1 MEVSHPRKLKAMRD
15 QENKFG
21 KSDLNPSRKVFANTR
36 GPVLGDLQINK
47 DFQTK
52 ATIGK
57 IATTTLDCEKKA
69 VNKRSYKNIKSKI
82 DTGLKKTVN
91 VPSKDS
97 SKELTRN
104 HSKLSDS
111 DIRSEKS
118 VSVQEIKRLTI
129 IEKEVPPIPPLPQ
142 GVVDIDE
149 GEDQKLDLIS
159 NYSKDIYK
167 YLKEVELLNKIR
179 PNFLS
184 AQEIVSPKMRATLV
198 DWLVEVHI
206 QFKLLL
212 ETFHL
217 TVSII
222 DRYLQCVT
230 GTQRNVLQLVGV
242 TAMFIASKYEEI
254 YPPSIEDFK
263 HITDNA
269 YTAHEIRCCERKIL
283 LKLNYS
289 LGSALPISF
298 LRRYMK
304 AAKGASVMNHHL
316 AKFFIDLCLVEYT
329 TAHYLPSELAAAAL
343 CLSMFLLSSLGL
355 VNCWTKDLEYYS
367 EFNFDHIY
375 PIMVKMAE
383 LVDQANKG
391 SLQSVWKK
399 YADRSLD
406 RVSMLPQLKRIP
418 LTSRIKA
425 SMEQ

>member
-1 MEVSHPRKLKAMRD
+1 MEILHPRKLKATRD
-15 QENKFG
+15 QENIKFG
-21 KSDLNPSRKVFANTR
+21 KPDKNPTRKVSSNSAR
-36 GPVLGDLQINK
+36 GPVLGDIQINK

-57 IATTTLDCEKKA
+57 LASVTLDCQKKA
-69 VNKRSYKNIKSKI
+69 VNGRSYKNIKSKI
-82 DTGLKKTVN
+82 DTGLKKTVII
-91 VPSKDS
+91 PSKDS
-97 SKELTRN
+97 SKELIN
-104 HSKLSDS
+104 NDSKLSESDS
-111 DIRSEKS
+111 HSEKS
-118 VSVQEIKRLTI
+118 VSVQESKPVTI
-129 IEKEVPPIPPLPQ
+129 IEIVAPVPQ
-142 GVVDIDE
+142 GIVDIDE
-149 GEDQKLDLIS
+149 GEDQKHDLIS

-167 YLKEVELLNKIR
+167 YLKEVELMNKIR
-179 PNFLS
+179 PNFLRE
-184 AQEIVSPKMRATLV
+184 QEIVTPKMRATLV

-222 DRYLQCVT
+222 DRYLQCIT

-269 YTAHEIRCCERKIL
+269 YTAQEIRRCERKIL

-298 LRRYMK
+298 LRRYIK
-304 AAKGASVMNHHL
+304 AAKGASVTNHHL

-343 CLSMFLLSSLGL
+343 CLSMFLLSSQTL

-367 EFNFDHIY
+367 EFSFNHIY
-375 PIMVKMAE
+375 PIIVKMAE
-383 LVDQANKG
+383 LVDQAHKG
-391 SLQSVWKK
+391 NLQSVMKK
-399 YADRSLD
+399 YSDRSLD
-406 RVSMLPQLKRIP
+406 KVSTLPQLKRIP

-425 SMEQ
+425 NMEQ